1 MLAVIFNTC
10 GISGEHPEQYA
21 EAIDRILKQDFTDF
35 KLIVSSCLNSTECST
50 YLKNRFGDKIIINKI
65 QERLPVNVT
74 FNHSCLLARDTYGDF
89 EGYLYVDSGIFLKT
103 SKDLGILYDL
113 FKSDSYGMVAAQ
125 VDSDG
130 GYLDW
135 FGLGKDNHDSS
146 SNHILFENGDFVIPV
161 GKTVNLHFQI
171 FSRAIL
177 DFYGYL
183 FPDIYAG
190 HCSESVFSFV
200 CAAID
205 TKFVLSKDVMVS
217 HIQGMDGQSSG
228 FNPSTW
234 QRNGKPTYDHPF
246 IVNSVVEIAKSGQK
260 FGFGYEEVRHI
271 VDHDPDKFDGYT
283 AKDQYLK
290 HFIRDTQYLGNT
302 GLFKYSQISSEVV

>member
-1 MLAVIFNTC
+1 MLAIIYNTC
-10 GISGEHPEQYA
+10 GIKGEHPEQYA
-21 EAIDRILKQDFTDF
+21 EAIDRILNQEFNDF
-35 KLIVSSCLNSTECST
+35 KLIVSSCLNTTQCGD
-50 YLKNRFGDKIIINKI
+50 YLKSRFGDRILINKI
-65 QERLPVNVT
+65 QEKLPVNVT
-74 FNHSCLLARDTYGDF
+74 FNHSCLLARDTYGEF

-103 SKDLGILYDL
+103 PKDIGNLYTL
-113 FKSDSYGMVAAQ
+113 FKSGDYGMVAAQ

-146 SNHILFENGDFVIPV
+146 SNHLLFKDGDFIIPI

-171 FSRAIL
+171 FSKSIM

-200 CAAID
+200 CAAISN
-205 TKFVLSKDVMVS
+205 KFVLSKDVIVS

-228 FNPSTW
+228 FDPHIW
-234 QRNGKPTYDHPF
+234 QRNGKPSYDHPF
-246 IVNSVVEIAKSGQK
+246 LVDSVVDIAKSGYK
-260 FGFGYEEVRHI
+260 FGFGYEEIRHI
-271 VDHDPDKFDGYT
+271 VDHDPDKFDGYL
-283 AKDQYLK
+283 AKDPNLK
-290 HFIRDTQYLGNT
+290 EFIRNTQYIGNT
-302 GLFKYSQISSEVV
+302 SLFEYSQISSEQL